1 MGRMGAKLRLVTVR
15 GRALRCVVCG
25 HREFSSREVKLNST
39 GAEFLGLGWANRSA
53 LAVICGSCGYVHEFA
68 GPRPD
73 LWRPEQG
80 YPAEVEV
87 D

>member
-25 HREFSSREVKLNST
+25 DREFSAREVKLNST

-53 LAVICGSCGYVHEFA
+53 PAVKVG
-68 GPRPD
+68 
-73 LWRPEQG
+73 
-80 YPAEVEV
+80 
-87 D
+87 